1 MKPIWLITYENVDI
15 SDEIAPMVLS
25 AEYTDHLEGSSDELQ
40 LTLED
45 RVGRWREGWWPSEGD
60 TLSAQMGYQGQTLL
74 DAGTFRVDKV
84 GLHGGP
90 DTVTIGAQAA
100 PKTAAMRTTQHRAFE
115 GLTLRELVN
124 GLAGELELTVTGTVA
139 ELALERVTQSG
150 ETTLA
155 FLRRMAKAYGYAFTI
170 RPPQLVFYHITDL
183 ESEPGALTLDRT
195 GLISYGFDGSTQD
208 TYVAC
213 EVSYLD
219 PRTKEVRQARV
230 EAAFARQAI
239 VIAPSGP
246 TESDDDPNVVI
257 PTRTL
262 QLSSPYQTGDDVLSW
277 QTWMQSYGVDPGP
290 LDGIFG
296 PLTRRGTIIAQQKLG
311 AEPDGAVGTETRRLA
326 QQAGW
331 GKKTKSSVSAAQNEP
346 SGRVLRKDLRLESQE
361 QALVRAQALLLE
373 QNRLRVTG
381 NLALTGSPL
390 LVAGSTI
397 ELTGMGRVSGKY
409 LVQTSTHRVSRSGG
423 YTTSAEV
430 TCV

>member
-1 MKPIWLITYENVDI
+1 MKPVWLITYENVDI

-25 AEYTDHLEGSSDELQ
+25 AEYTDRLEGASDELQ

-60 TLSAQMGYQGQTLL
+60 TISVQMGYQGQTLL
-74 DAGTFRVDKV
+74 DAGTFRVDEV
-84 GLHGGP
+84 SLRGPP
-90 DTVTIGAQAA
+90 DTVGVGAQAA

-115 GLTLRELVN
+115 GLTLRELVER
-124 GLAGELELTVTGTVA
+124 LASELELTVTGSVA

-155 FLRRMAKAYGYAFTI
+155 FLRRTAKAYGYAFSI
-170 RPPQLVFYHITDL
+170 RPPQLVFYRIVDL

-195 GLISYGFDGSTQD
+195 DLGSYDFKGSTQE

-219 PRTKEVRQARV
+219 PRTKGVRQARV
-230 EAAFARQAI
+230 EAAFARRAI
-239 VIAPSGP
+239 VIAPSKS
-246 TESDDDPNVVI
+246 ESGDDPNIVI

-262 QLSSPYQTGDDVLSW
+262 RLLSPYQTGDDVLSW
-277 QTWMQSYGVDPGP
+277 QTWVQSYGVDPGP

-296 PLTRRGTIIAQQKLG
+296 PLTRRGTVIAQQKLG
-311 AEPDGAVGTETRRLA
+311 AEPDGAVGPETRRLA
-326 QQAGW
+326 QEAGW
-331 GKKTKSSVSAAQNEP
+331 GKQTKSSVSAAQNEP

-361 QALVRAQALLLE
+361 QALLRAQALLLE
-373 QNRLRVTG
+373 ANRLRVTG
-381 NLALTGSPL
+381 NLGVTGSPQ
-390 LVAGSTI
+390 LVAGTTI

-423 YTTSAEV
+423 YATTAEV